1 MNAGGWAVA
10 ARPGVGSDRYERD
23 LEAARRAWSD
33 PAVLGAAGAFVFLTY
48 LTLPPLVAVRSG
60 SGAPARSFLDG
71 GRERVTLCRLVGLD
85 DAPPWNGGIRN
96 DNVRRLAAELGDRHR
111 RFTGMRAEFLEVMA
125 AVIAVA
131 PLRVRPVLAR
141 TAAVD
146 RTAYWRYMREVMA
159 LIGVE
164 LPTEEVAVA
173 ACQSFVDTH
182 AGRCESGR
190 QLFAALCQRHPDHVA
205 VAVRAL
211 FEGSRAAL
219 DLLLLGSGGPR

>member
-1 MNAGGWAVA
+1 MNAGGCAVA
-10 ARPGVGSDRYERD
+10 DGPDVGSDRYERD
-23 LEAARRAWSD
+23 LEAARCAWSD

-48 LTLPPLVAVRSG
+48 LTLPPLVAVRSA

-71 GRERVTLCRLVGLD
+71 QRERVTLCRLVGLD
-85 DAPPWNGGIRN
+85 DAPPWSGGIRN

-111 RFTGMRAEFLEVMA
+111 RFAGMRSEYLDVMA
-125 AVIAVA
+125 TVIAMA
-131 PLRVRPVLAR
+131 PLRVRPVLAL

-159 LIGVE
+159 LIGAE

-190 QLFAALCQRHPDHVA
+190 ELFTALNERHPDHVA

-211 FEGSRAAL
+211 FERSRGAL
-219 DLLLLGSGGPR
+219 DLLASGGPR